1 MVVVASVFSTEQG
14 GSTTSTMPLM
24 PLFDSGGGGQLFD
37 STLFDF
43 LSIES
48 FTHTTLRFDLEV
60 SELGCCWIEF
70 SSLV

>member
-14 GSTTSTMPLM
+14 GSTTSTMPL